1 MKSRSPIS
9 RFDSPDATS
18 AATSRSRGLNAI
30 SLTAHILYP
39 PDRPVPP
46 HRYRKQVPTRGFHP
60 MARLSLVSSVRS
72 LPEYGRGRQMMI
84 QATAQ
89 TPFAIRARNVVGAVA
104 LVVALGVSAAGGY
117 AIGAA
122 SSQVGQAGARQAAYP
137 IQLGPASRWPPPEPP
152 FPPHAPRPPPRHAPA
167 TP

>member
-30 SLTAHILYP
+30 SLTADILHPAGGRQP
-39 PDRPVPP
+39 PR
-46 HRYRKQVPTRGFHP
+46 RYRKQVPTRGFHS
-60 MARLSLVSSVRS
+60 MARPSLASSVRS
-72 LPEYGRGRQMMI
+72 MPEYGRGRWMMI

-104 LVVALGVSAAGGY
+104 LVAALGLSAAGGY

-122 SSQVGQAGARQAAYP
+122 SAQVAQTG
-137 IQLGPASRWPPPEPP
+137 
-152 FPPHAPRPPPRHAPA
+152 
-167 TP
+167 